1 LSACSGNSAKDAG
14 ATGGSGGTTTVGGG
28 TGTGGITGGT
38 VVASGGTVITTGGA
52 GVATGGTVTTTGGA
66 VVGTGGTVI
75 ATGGA
80 VVASGGTVLT
90 TGGTVVAGNIA
101 GGAGGTSVTGGAGK
115 GGTAGTPTGGIGT
128 TGGST
133 GGAIGGSTGGA
144 TGGLTGGVGSGG
156 TGGTFFPPPSNR
168 VRTIISFDR
177 DWLFNYG
184 DASGADATVFVDSA
198 WRKLNIPH
206 DWAIEGPNP
215 PANPFSSTAA
225 TTGRGGYAPSGIAWY
240 RKHFTLPQLPAGRK
254 VFIEFDGVMGN
265 STVYVNGTS
274 IGNHPYGYVS
284 FRYDIT
290 SNVSSTGDNVIAV
303 KTDTTVQPA
312 SRFYAGAGIYRHVR
326 LIATDPVHLDQ
337 WATFVTTPAPTT
349 TSATVKVQT
358 AVRNEGTA
366 SASVSVQGVVTDPDG
381 TERAPVTTAAQTI
394 AGGASASFTFDVRI
408 SNPKLWDTKTPNMYQ
423 LVTQVQ
429 VDGSLV
435 DDETIPFG
443 IREIKFNT
451 GMTLNGNPVRF
462 QGVCLHQDYH
472 GLGLAAP
479 QRAMQRRLAQ
489 LKVLGVNA
497 IRTSHEPPSPDFLEL
512 TDRMGFLVLDEF
524 TDLWAGSKW
533 GDVGDYSRYFNKT
546 ATTPTGMPAVPTVTG
561 VSPTGAPWWQVDFTG
576 WIMRDRNHPSV
587 ALYSMGNEIDDSFSV
602 RTPILTKMIA
612 ISHFLDPTRSDTQAL
627 LSYGTDTTDVGAATN
642 TLLDVWGTNYNVAT
656 VLKGMVN
663 APTKS
668 ALITE
673 MGTQTSTWAQVTAN
687 PGLTG
692 EFMWTGVDYLGEA
705 DKAWPTVGATAG
717 LMDELGL
724 VKAIGYS
731 WQTIWGMP
739 KTTFSTGATAGKV
752 VLTADH
758 TAITTDLNDVG
769 FVRAAVPTATAP
781 VTFSLAGPGA
791 IVAVDSGSMTQETFR
806 GDTRNASGNL
816 AYAII
821 QATGPGTI
829 TVTAKSAGLS
839 DGTATVTATEGTFLP
854 CSGTCD

>member
-1 LSACSGNSAKDAG
+1 MSGGTRTVGITGGSVVATGGAVN
-14 ATGGSGGTTTVGGG
+14 ATGGSIVATGGAVIATGGVAIATGGG
-28 TGTGGITGGT
+28 T
-38 VVASGGTVITTGGA
+38 AITTGGAVVAGNTGGSTRVISATGGAGTAGAGGTPTGGSGTTPAGGATAGSA
-52 GVATGGTVTTTGGA
+52 GVATGGSTAVAAGGSSGGATGGSMGGTGA
-66 VVGTGGTVI
+66 GGTGGTV
-75 ATGGA
+75 
-80 VVASGGTVLT
+80 
-90 TGGTVVAGNIA
+90 
-101 GGAGGTSVTGGAGK
+101 
-115 GGTAGTPTGGIGT
+115 
-128 TGGST
+128 
-133 GGAIGGSTGGA
+133 
-144 TGGLTGGVGSGG
+144 
-156 TGGTFFPPPSNR
+156 FPPPANR
-168 VRTIISFDR
+168 VRTIMSFDR

-184 DASGADATVFVDSA
+184 DASGADATLFPDTA

-206 DWAIEGPNP
+206 DWAIEGPTP
-215 PANPFSSTAA
+215 PASPFSSTAA
-225 TTGRGGYAPSGIAWY
+225 STGRGGYAPSGIAWY
-240 RKHFTLPQLPAGRK
+240 RKHFTLPQMPAGRK

-265 STVYVNGTS
+265 STVSVNGTS

-290 SNVSSTGDNVIAV
+290 SSVKFTGDNVIAV

-326 LIATDPVHLDQ
+326 LVATDPVHLDQ
-337 WATFVTTPAPTT
+337 WATVVTTPAPTT

-358 AVRNEGTA
+358 TVLNEGTA
-366 SASVSVQGVVTDPDG
+366 AASVSLEGLVTNPDG
-381 TERAPVTTAAQTI
+381 TDRAPVTTTAQTI
-394 AGGASASFTFDVRI
+394 AAGASASFSFDVPVA
-408 SNPKLWDTKTPNMYQ
+408 NPKLWDTKTPNMYQ
-423 LVTQVQ
+423 LVTKVQ
-429 VDGSLV
+429 VDGNVV
-435 DDETIPFG
+435 DDEATPFG
-443 IREIKFNT
+443 IREIKFST
-451 GMTLNGNPVRF
+451 GMTLNGNPVKF

-489 LKVLGVNA
+489 LRLLGVNA
-497 IRTSHEPPSPDFLEL
+497 IRTSHEPPSPDFLDL

-546 ATTPTGMPAVPTVTG
+546 ATTPTGMPAVPIVTG
-561 VSPTGAPWWQVDFTG
+561 VTPTGAPWWQVDFTG

-587 ALYSMGNEIDDSFSV
+587 ALYSMGNEISDSFSV

-627 LSYGTDTTDVGAATN
+627 LSYGTDTIDVGTATN

-673 MGTQTSTWAQVTAN
+673 MGTETGTWAQVTAN

-724 VKAIGYS
+724 VKTIGYS

-739 KTTFSTGATAGKV
+739 KTTFSTGVVAGKV

-758 TAITTDLNDVG
+758 TAITTDLNDVA

-781 VTFSLAGPGA
+781 VTFSLTGPGTL
-791 IVAVDSGSMTQETFR
+791 VAVDSGSMTQETFR
-806 GDTRNASGNL
+806 GDTRNAFGNL

-821 QATGPGTI
+821 QATGSGAI
-829 TVTAKSAGLS
+829 TVTAKSAGLT
-839 DGTATVTATEGTFLP
+839 DGTATITATEATFAP
-854 CSGTCD
+854 CAGTCD

>member
-1 LSACSGNSAKDAG
+1 MHARSLGLYLGILLLVLCGCSSNPAKDAG
-14 ATGGSGGTTTVGGG
+14 ATGGSGAATTVSGGSS
-28 TGTGGITGGT
+28 TGGI
-38 VVASGGTVITTGGA
+38 TGGA
-52 GVATGGTVTTTGGA
+52 GVATGGTVVATSGAAIAAGGTVVATGGTVITTGGSVLATGGTVVTTGGA
-66 VVGTGGTVI
+66 VVAGNTGGS
-75 ATGGA
+75 AGGISA
-80 VVASGGTVLT
+80 
-90 TGGTVVAGNIA
+90 A
-101 GGAGGTSVTGGAGK
+101 GGAGTAGAG
-115 GGTAGTPTGGIGT
+115 GTPTGGTGT
-128 TGGST
+128 TP
-133 GGAIGGSTGGA
+133 TGGA
-144 TGGLTGGVGSGG
+144 TGGSRGGSSGGATGGAGG
-156 TGGTFFPPPSNR
+156 TGGTFFPPPVNR
-168 VRTIISFDR
+168 ARTIISFDR

-184 DASGADATVFVDSA
+184 DASGADATLFPDTA

-215 PANPFSSTAA
+215 PASPFSSTAA
-225 TTGRGGYAPSGIAWY
+225 TTGRGGYVPSGIAWY

-265 STVYVNGTS
+265 GTVYVNGTS

-290 SNVSSTGDNVIAV
+290 SNVKITGDNVIAV
-303 KTDTTVQPA
+303 KTDTTAQPA

-326 LIATDPVHLDQ
+326 LLATDPVHLAQ

-358 AVRNEGTA
+358 TVVNEGTA
-366 SASVSVQGVVTDPDG
+366 AANVSLEGLITDPDG
-381 TERAPVTTAAQTI
+381 TDRAPVTTTAQAIAA
-394 AGGASASFTFDVRI
+394 GASASFTFDVPI

-423 LVTQVQ
+423 LLTKVQ

-435 DDETIPFG
+435 DDEAIPFG
-443 IREIKFNT
+443 IREIKCNA
-451 GMTLNGNPVRF
+451 GMTLNGNPVKF

-489 LKVLGVNA
+489 LRLLGVNA
-497 IRTSHEPPSPDFLEL
+497 IRTSHEPPSPDFLDL

-533 GDVGDYSRYFNKT
+533 GDVGDYSKYFNKT
-546 ATTPTGMPAVPTVTG
+546 ATTPTGMPAVPTVAG
-561 VSPTGAPWWQVDFTG
+561 VTPTGAPWWQVDFTG

-587 ALYSMGNEIDDSFSV
+587 ALYSMGNEISDWFSV

-612 ISHFLDPTRSDTQAL
+612 ISHFLDPSRSDTQAL
-627 LSYGTDTTDVGAATN
+627 LSYGTDTIDVGTATN

-673 MGTQTSTWAQVTAN
+673 MGTETGTWAQVTAN

-717 LMDELGL
+717 L
-724 VKAIGYS
+724 
-731 WQTIWGMP
+731 
-739 KTTFSTGATAGKV
+739 
-752 VLTADH
+752 
-758 TAITTDLNDVG
+758 ITTD
-769 FVRAAVPTATAP
+769 
-781 VTFSLAGPGA
+781 
-791 IVAVDSGSMTQETFR
+791 
-806 GDTRNASGNL
+806 
-816 AYAII
+816 
-821 QATGPGTI
+821 
-829 TVTAKSAGLS
+829 
-839 DGTATVTATEGTFLP
+839 
-854 CSGTCD
+854 